1 MKSLPPDVQPYK
13 RTPEFTELTVPA
25 GLLRG
30 HSTKTGV
37 WATIVMLEGSLRYRI
52 LEPVVEDVALSP
64 GRLGIIEPT
73 VLHEVA
79 PAPGSRFFVEFHRR
93 PAD

>member
-1 MKSLPPDVQPYK
+1 MKPLPADVQPYK
-13 RTPEFTELTVPA
+13 RTPEFTEATVPA

-30 HSTKTGV
+30 HSTKDGV
-37 WATIVMLEGSLRYRI
+37 WATIVVLEGSLLYRI
-52 LEPVVEDVALSP
+52 LEPVIEEVALSP